1 MYGGHNRSID
11 CWKMDSEE
19 SILLSASNLK
29 EKSARGAAGTGSMGV
44 LVAQYTDN
52 YYDPNESKFNY
63 PITCDNNNGLAFCL
77 TQEESP
83 KKSLGAISSLTR
95 KKTNRVRQ
103 STPLVYNFDDAFE
116 WAQREVSLWSVK
128 EEFLYLY
135 RNYIIEGKNEEISAV
150 NAQVAK
156 KVGKHLAASVWKHL
170 FQLAFPPES

>member
-29 EKSARGAAGTGSMGV
+29 EKNARGAAGGGSMGV

-63 PITCDNNNGLAFCL
+63 PITFDNNNTLAFCL
-77 TQEESP
+77 TQQDSA
-83 KKSLGAISSLTR
+83 KKSQGGPIISLTR

-103 STPLVYNFDDAFE
+103 STPLVYNFDDSLE
-116 WAQREVSLWSVK
+116 WAQRELRLGSVK
-128 EEFLYLY
+128 E
-135 RNYIIEGKNEEISAV
+135 
-150 NAQVAK
+150 
-156 KVGKHLAASVWKHL
+156 
-170 FQLAFPPES
+170 